1 MIKITNKTGYTL
13 YIPDGRYVKNDEH
26 VIFLEVKDIPDVD
39 DITICGFREEHDAF
53 VYFMEYY
60 RDDFGDIV
68 SEFRLNYYLI

>member
-39 DITICGFREEHDAF
+39 DISIIGFREERDAF